1 MTFRTGRHLIAL
13 AGSLVLLC
21 VSMSPA
27 FAARPQGNRM
37 YKGLTSQG
45 KPIKLRT
52 TSDRRGL
59 QLWSQ
64 KAITRC
70 TGWNPYGIW
79 FQRVVFENQRPWITA
94 AGSIRYRKVWTDL
107 SSTSLFPWTFDL
119 DQTVTGRFRQGGKV
133 VTGRIVETIRDHR
146 PEQYAQPPA
155 DGVVDRTQVPAP
167 GYGDPTVCALDI
179 GFSASRR

>member
-1 MTFRTGRHLIAL
+1 MTFRTNQHLLAL
-13 AGSLVLLC
+13 AGSLALLC
-21 VSMSPA
+21 ASTSSA
-27 FAARPQGNRM
+27 SAALPQGSRI
-37 YKGLTSQG
+37 YKGITSQG

-52 TSDRRGL
+52 TSDRRGI

-64 KAITRC
+64 KAISRC

-79 FQRVVFENQRPWITA
+79 FVPIVYENQRPWVSGD
-94 AGSIRYRKVWTDL
+94 GSLRYRKTWTDL
-107 SSTSLFPWTFDL
+107 SSSSLFPWTFDL

-167 GYGDPTVCALDI
+167 GYGDPTVCTLDI